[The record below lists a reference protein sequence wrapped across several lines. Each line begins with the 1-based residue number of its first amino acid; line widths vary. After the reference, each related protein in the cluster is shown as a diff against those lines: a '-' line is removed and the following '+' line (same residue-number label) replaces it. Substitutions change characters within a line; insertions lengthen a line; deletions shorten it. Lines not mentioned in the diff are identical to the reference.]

1 MNLLFLCVALIFAEK
16 FHFHPHLVGYG
27 QRFPRLD
34 DMLNFVSFLDLFSYH
49 FSSIHLVIRS
59 MKVNTQKVIFTIFQ
73 FQSKSYSIL
82 FLNKKNLAE
91 LGLLYLFSDQIYDQ

>member
-34 DMLNFVSFLDLFSYH
+34 DMLNSVSFLTFFSYRFFQH
-49 FSSIHLVIRS
+49 PFAYMVDEGKYFKNDIQHIPISI
-59 MKVNTQKVIFTIFQ
+59 K
-73 FQSKSYSIL
+73 
-82 FLNKKNLAE
+82 E
-91 LGLLYLFSDQIYDQ
+91 LQHSFFE